1 VLQSQQIEHV
11 VFYPGDNSP
20 APASWMLN
28 AKQERKRAPKGNG
41 RKNYSKKPARMPLH
55 HGCLMP
61 NEQKKDHPKV
71 MEEITIA
78 KNLQECPCIMDA

>member
-28 AKQERKRAPKGNG
+28 AKQERK
-41 RKNYSKKPARMPLH
+41 
-55 HGCLMP
+55 
-61 NEQKKDHPKV
+61 EHPKA
-71 MEEITIA
+71 MEERTIA
-78 KNLQECPCIMDA
+78 KNLQEYLCIMDA

>member
-1 VLQSQQIEHV
+1 
-11 VFYPGDNSP
+11 
-20 APASWMLN
+20 MLN

-61 NEQKKDHPKV
+61 NEQKKDHPKSNGRNNYSKKPAR
-71 MEEITIA
+71 MPLHRGCLMLNEQKKENTERQWM
-78 KNLQECPCIMDA
+78 KEL